1 MNPFAFARQDRRS
14 FSVFFTV
21 VLALVCVLGST
32 GCNKLKA
39 RDALNKG
46 VAAYKNGQFDE
57 AIEKFKMAKALDPD
71 LLNARLY
78 LATAYFSQ
86 YIPSAP
92 SEENVR
98 KGRQAI
104 AEWEGVLNDDPNNL
118 SAMDGI
124 ATCLFQMAATPFTPS
139 KFDESRKY
147 HLRHIQLKSDDP
159 EPHYSVG
166 YIDWTLSYRANT
178 DVRAEYNRANPKKQV
193 KDEQPLPPK
202 LREEYAAKYGAIVEE
217 GIQQLRKAVELRPD
231 YDEAMAMLNLLYRR
245 KADMVSSVDE
255 REALLK
261 QADDLVDKVK
271 EIKQKKMET
280 PAKS

>member
-1 MNPFAFARQDRRS
+1 MNPLAFARRDRRS

-21 VLALVCVLGST
+21 VLALVCVLGAT

-46 VAAYKNGQFDE
+46 VAAYKNGQFDS
-57 AIEKFKMAKALDPD
+57 AIDFFMKAKELDPG

-86 YIPSAP
+86 YIPGAP

-104 AEWEGVLNDDPNNL
+104 AEWEGVLKDDPNNL
-118 SAMDGI
+118 SALDGI

-147 HLRHIQLKSDDP
+147 HRRHIQLKADDP

-166 YIDWTLSYRANT
+166 YIDWTLSYRANA
-178 DVRAEYNRANPKKQV
+178 DIRAEYNKANPKKQV
-193 KDEQPLPPK
+193 KDDQSLPPK
-202 LREEYAAKYGAIVEE
+202 LREEYTAKYGAIVDE
-217 GIQQLRKAVELRPD
+217 GIQQLKKAIELRPD

-245 KADMVSSVDE
+245 KADMVASADE

-261 QADDLVDKVK
+261 QADELVDKVK
-271 EIKQKKMET
+271 EIKQRKMEA

>member
-1 MNPFAFARQDRRS
+1 LS
-14 FSVFFTV
+14 
-21 VLALVCVLGST
+21 LALTIALAAACVFGTT
-32 GCNKLKA
+32 GCDKLRA

-57 AIEKFKMAKALDPD
+57 AIEKFKMAKELDPG

-86 YIPSAP
+86 YIPGAP

-98 KGRQAI
+98 KGQQAI
-104 AEWEGVLNDDPNNL
+104 AEWEGVLKDDPNNL
-118 SAMDGI
+118 SALDGI

-139 KFDESRKY
+139 KFGESKKY
-147 HLRHIQLKSDDP
+147 HLRHIQLKPDDP

-166 YIDWTLSYRANT
+166 YIDWTLSYRANA
-178 DVRAEYNRANPKKQV
+178 DIRAEYNRANPKKQI

-202 LREEYAAKYGAIVEE
+202 LREEYAVKYGAIVDE
-217 GIQQLRKAVELRPD
+217 GIQQLKKAVELRPD
-231 YDEAMAMLNLLYRR
+231 YDEAMAMLNLIYRR
-245 KADMVSSVDE
+245 KADMVSSMDE

-271 EIKQKKMET
+271 EIKQKKMEA
-280 PAKS
+280 PAKL